1 MGLALLICMAG
12 IFSPHKLAGLE
23 VMFVI
28 QYAFISIIFI
38 QQFIP
43 LPIYCLRSLQYSVGY
58 HYPFSEPVASP
69 NPPQSYAFNINT
81 EYFTSNFNFFGLT
94 CVLPLIGI
102 LISKLVYSRIK
113 EKEKKF
119 EAEVVVEL
127 FHEMWMYACMFNLTY
142 FTLCAVIF
150 YQFGKLTDVGS

>member
-28 QYAFISIIFI
+28 QYAFISVIFI
-38 QQFIP
+38 QRFLP
-43 LPIYCLRSLQYSVGY
+43 LPIYCLKSLQYSVGY
-58 HYPFSEPVASP
+58 HYPFSEPMASP

-81 EYFTSNFNFFGLT
+81 DYFFSNFNFFGLT

-102 LISKLVYSRIK
+102 LISKIVYKNTK
-113 EKEKKF
+113 EK
-119 EAEVVVEL
+119 
-127 FHEMWMYACMFNLTY
+127 
-142 FTLCAVIF
+142 
-150 YQFGKLTDVGS
+150 